1 MHEALLIGLGF
12 VVVGLVAGWILRR
25 RTPRLA
31 HVCHFG
37 ALALVRILAAVALGW
52 AIARLLDHRDA
63 LHIVAAVV
71 LCLPALWSLLSGALM
86 SYTLLTGGEQAPRS
100 MDSAH

>member
-1 MHEALLIGLGF
+1 MHKALLIGLGF
-12 VVVGLVAGWILRR
+12 AVVGLVAGWILRR

-52 AIARLLDHRDA
+52 AIARLLEHRDA

-86 SYTLLTGGEQAPRS
+86 SYTLLTGGKQAPRS